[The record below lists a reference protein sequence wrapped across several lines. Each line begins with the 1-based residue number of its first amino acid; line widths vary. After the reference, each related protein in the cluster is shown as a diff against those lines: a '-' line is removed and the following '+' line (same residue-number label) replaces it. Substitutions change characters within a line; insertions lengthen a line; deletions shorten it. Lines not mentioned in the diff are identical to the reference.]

1 MNKPKYFVGIDIA
14 SETFT
19 AAAGTDPWRLKVKPQ
34 QFENTLDGFPQFLSW
49 LQQNGLD
56 REQTVLCMEATGVY
70 GEALTYYMDTQGYRL
85 AVEPPLKVKRAF
97 NPFGPKSDPV
107 DSKQIAEYACR
118 FWDELHLW
126 QPKKEII
133 EQIKTLLA
141 TREQF
146 TAQSTA
152 HKNAII
158 ALKRKVIRTPL
169 AEKIHRDAIDQIE
182 KHKKTIDEEIRRLID
197 QDPGLGQ
204 TLGLLMSIPGV
215 GFLLAAHFMVI
226 CDSAPKPLNY
236 KQVTSFVGICAHEHS
251 SGSSQY
257 PYATSRH
264 FGPPGIRKLLYLA
277 AMSLKTHQIQYRHYF
292 ERKVAQG
299 KPKML
304 VLNNIANKLIK
315 IMCSVE
321 KSKTPYISGYRS
333 VHPMYFKKALTM
345 SSYSR

>member
-1 MNKPKYFVGIDIA
+1 M
-14 SETFT
+14 
-19 AAAGTDPWRLKVKPQ
+19 
-34 QFENTLDGFPQFLSW
+34 
-49 LQQNGLD
+49 
-56 REQTVLCMEATGVY
+56 
-70 GEALTYYMDTQGYRL
+70 
-85 AVEPPLKVKRAF
+85 
-97 NPFGPKSDPV
+97 
-107 DSKQIAEYACR
+107 
-118 FWDELHLW
+118 
-126 QPKKEII
+126 
-133 EQIKTLLA
+133 
-141 TREQF
+141 
-146 TAQSTA
+146 
-152 HKNAII
+152 
-158 ALKRKVIRTPL
+158 

-236 KQVTSFVGICAHEHS
+236 KQVSSFVGICAHEHS
-251 SGSSQY
+251 SGSSQH

-264 FGPPGIRKLLYLA
+264 FGPPGIRKLLFLA
-277 AMSLKTHQIQYRHYF
+277 TMSLKTHQVQYRHYF

-299 KPKML
+299 KPKMV

-315 IMCSVE
+315 IMCSIEV
-321 KSKTPYISGYRS
+321 SKTPYISGYRS